1 MATRSSRSSRVSATS
16 TPAARPRSTSPLSP
30 TKISRTEE
38 KKVLSGLNDRLASY
52 IDRVRSLELDNSRL
66 EKQMSSIEE
75 TTTTEITRVRSMY
88 DQELAHARKALD
100 DEAMGKAKLELET
113 ERYKNDD
120 RDLKVQLNAKIAEAN
135 KANKANEGLETMMGD
150 LRARYDELNIERNRA
165 VDQLKEI
172 MPEFERVQKKLED
185 SKKNLEDETLKRID
199 LQNQLQTQG
208 EEMKFN
214 NTMMEQQLNETKVR
228 KQMEISEMDGNLQSD
243 YEEKLQRSLQEL
255 REAYEQQMAE
265 NRAGFTAVY
274 DKKISDLQARVG
286 EGRSSAAGVAQEI
299 KEYKIKLDGMTTRV
313 DGLESLNASLEQRI
327 KYLTNQLEDAAVQH
341 RAQIAKKDDEVDFMT
356 DQISQLT
363 NEYQELLEIKI
374 ALDMEIAAYRK
385 LLEGEETRLGL
396 SPSPG
401 PEDVSRMEGRG
412 QKRRRMMEIDESF
425 TGSNMMTTFS
435 QPGPILILPLEED
448 VKCIK
453 LQNTGDKEENLGGFT
468 LASVA
473 EGVETAYKFHRTV
486 KVAPGDVVTVWSSDA
501 DAEHIPSEGQLVM
514 KEGAWKLGDTT
525 NTSLLDKNGEAVA
538 TRDTT
543 KQKNVSGFTRRFT
556 GEAPEGQDV
565 LDARQVDDKNC
576 GIM

>member
-1 MATRSSRSSRVSATS
+1 M
-16 TPAARPRSTSPLSP
+16 
-30 TKISRTEE
+30 
-38 KKVLSGLNDRLASY
+38 
-52 IDRVRSLELDNSRL
+52 
-66 EKQMSSIEE
+66 
-75 TTTTEITRVRSMY
+75 
-88 DQELAHARKALD
+88 ARKALD

-165 VDQLKEI
+165 VDQLKDI

-214 NTMMEQQLNETKVR
+214 NTMMEQQLNESKVR
-228 KQMEISEMDGNLQSD
+228 KQIEISEIDGNLQSD

-299 KEYKIKLDGMTTRV
+299 KEYKNKLDGMTTRV

-425 TGSNMMTTFS
+425 
-435 QPGPILILPLEED
+435 
-448 VKCIK
+448 
-453 LQNTGDKEENLGGFT
+453 
-468 LASVA
+468 
-473 EGVETAYKFHRTV
+473 
-486 KVAPGDVVTVWSSDA
+486 
-501 DAEHIPSEGQLVM
+501 
-514 KEGAWKLGDTT
+514 
-525 NTSLLDKNGEAVA
+525 
-538 TRDTT
+538 
-543 KQKNVSGFTRRFT
+543 
-556 GEAPEGQDV
+556 
-565 LDARQVDDKNC
+565 
-576 GIM
+576 